1 MSDREEEIVEERVYT
16 IPLKKAW
23 IAPTKKRVPRGVRL
37 VRSFVEK
44 HMKVDNPI
52 ITPEVNEYL
61 WKRGVEG
68 LPRRV
73 RVRITRDVDDIV
85 KVHLVKGDRVDS
97 TRV

>member
-1 MSDREEEIVEERVYT
+1 MSDREEEDEGEIVEERIYT

-23 IAPTKKRVPRGVRL
+23 IAPINKRVPRGVRL

-44 HMKVDNPI
+44 HMKIENPI
-52 ITPEVNEYL
+52 ITQEVNEYL

-85 KVHLVKGDRVDS
+85 KVHLVKGD
-97 TRV
+97 